1 VTGAVLQRDIIEEV
15 QAIRDE
21 IVREHDYD
29 IDIIFETSRRVEAS
43 SGRHPVT
50 LEARRLA
57 QPGAAADV
65 R

>member
-1 VTGAVLQRDIIEEV
+1 VTGAVLQRAVIEEV
-15 QAIRDE
+15 RALRDE

-29 IDIIFETSRRVEAS
+29 IDIIFETSRRIEAS

-50 LEARRLA
+50 LESRRPA